1 MRAREFKFRF
11 KDKNDKETILSD
23 IFCLNSIINHT
34 DKKVYIVD
42 TAFLNA
48 IQYIYPLRK
57 VTKNYLFGTIV
68 GHDTSSEEINTID
81 FHTGH
86 TIGPVRVVPI
96 SDIRRIRVFIYDV

>member
-11 KDKNDKETILSD
+11 KDKNDTKTILSD

-42 TAFLNA
+42 TAFHNA
-48 IQYIYPLRK
+48 IQYIYHLRK

-68 GHDTSSEEINTID
+68 GHDTSKEINTID

-86 TIGPVRVVPI
+86 TIGQVRIVPI
-96 SDIRRIRVFIYDV
+96 SDIRRIKVFVYDV

>member
-42 TAFLNA
+42 TAFHNTSK
-48 IQYIYPLRK
+48 YIYHLRK
-57 VTKNYLFGTIV
+57 VTKNYLFGTIA
-68 GHDTSSEEINTID
+68 GHDTSKEINTID

-86 TIGPVRVVPI
+86 MIGPVRIVSI